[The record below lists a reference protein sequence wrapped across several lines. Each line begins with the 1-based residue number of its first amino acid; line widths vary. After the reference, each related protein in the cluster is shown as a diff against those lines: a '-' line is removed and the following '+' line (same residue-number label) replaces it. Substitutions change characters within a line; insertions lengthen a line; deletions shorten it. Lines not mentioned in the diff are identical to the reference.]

1 MNKETISRIRLAE
14 VISESDFCYLLE
26 EIDQDESFT
35 SELEKLKDLSF
46 EYVTKYGKTKINH
59 G

>member
-1 MNKETISRIRLAE
+1 MDKETISQIRLAE
-14 VISESDFCYLLE
+14 VIRESDFHYLLE

-46 EYVTKYGKTKINH
+46 EYVNTYGKTKINH
-59 G
+59 E